1 MTEGQITIIIA
12 LIGLI
17 LTVIINVTKF
27 AGAVS
32 KIESSLNHLNDVL
45 KELKEEFKESRE
57 ELAIKRKRLW
67 EHNEKQDKI
76 LDSHEIR
83 LVRLEHKC
91 EEVQKNVEYKT
102 TSK

>member
-17 LTVIINVTKF
+17 LTVVINITKF

-57 ELAIKRKRLW
+57 ELAMKRKRLW

-83 LVRLEHKC
+83 LVQLEHKC
-91 EEVQKNVEYKT
+91 EEVKDIVKH
-102 TSK
+102 